1 MVQNQH
7 KRMSDQNISK
17 AMKFVYFGRMER
29 LIQNICNKSILPIR
43 NSICKAKIT
52 SIRIAHSPQEPLQ
65 GESSKE
71 AFMRRLKKSDPAY
84 DIYATYAEEH
94 TERWAAAKSLSMDEA
109 LAQMPEIERK
119 YKLECEEMG

>member
-1 MVQNQH
+1 MDGEINTKGIQKYSAN
-7 KRMSDQNISK
+7 SK
-17 AMKFVYFGRMER
+17 FDLARPR
-29 LIQNICNKSILPIR
+29 
-43 NSICKAKIT
+43 
-52 SIRIAHSPQEPLQ
+52 SPQSGLLTHPKSRQ